1 MNITEITALQPE
13 QVKERMTA
21 GETFVLNVVTD
32 WCPDCTERQHPSL
45 PAFISRIEQTGL
57 KLYQLTVQQQ
67 RLVFLSGQH
76 EQMVEE
82 FGGHGY
88 PRTILIREGKEVE
101 SAVEVMTEA
110 DLLELAERFIK
121 HIQPE
126 NRQEQLQQRKQT
138 TREAS

>member
-1 MNITEITALQPE
+1 MNATEITVLQPE
-13 QVKERMTA
+13 QVKEKMAA

-32 WCPDCTERQHPSL
+32 WCPDCTERQHPNLS
-45 PAFISRIEQTGL
+45 AFINRIEQAGL
-57 KLYQLTVQQQ
+57 KLYQLTVQHQ

-76 EQMVEE
+76 EQMVDQ

-88 PRTILIREGKEVE
+88 PRTILIKEGIEVE

-110 DLLELAERFIK
+110 DLLALADRFIN

-126 NRQEQLQQRKQT
+126 KQ
-138 TREAS
+138 